1 MLASARRRSD
11 KCLFGRFDTINNVT
25 MAKDQTLFYT
35 EKILQKYRNYFGK
48 TLDIKALVW

>member
-11 KCLFGRFDTINNVT
+11 KCFFVRFDTTNNVT
-25 MAKDQTLFYT
+25 MAKNQTLFYT
-35 EKILQKYRNYFGK
+35 EKSYKKYRNYFGK

>member
-1 MLASARRRSD
+1 MLASARRRSV
-11 KCLFGRFDTINNVT
+11 KCLFVRLDTTNNVT
-25 MAKDQTLFYT
+25 MAKNKTLFYT

>member
-11 KCLFGRFDTINNVT
+11 KCLFVRFDTINNVT
-25 MAKDQTLFYT
+25 MAKNKTLFYT

>member
-11 KCLFGRFDTINNVT
+11 KCFFVRFCKINNVT
-25 MAKDQTLFYT
+25 MAKNKTLFYT
-35 EKILQKYRNYFGK
+35 EKSYKKYRNYFGK